1 MKAFKEVKR
10 VLGEWRRI
18 QNLRIVRTYPND
30 LHTILQASKHLTN
43 HVEELEQKI
52 LTVIESIL
60 QQHLSTWTASSA
72 SLPSAN
78 FRALCKQVSWL
89 RTK

>member
-1 MKAFKEVKR
+1 MKK
-10 VLGEWRRI
+10 VLFLPLLTLEYLLFCDNI
-18 QNLRIVRTYPND
+18 
-30 LHTILQASKHLTN
+30 LHTIRQASKHLTN

-78 FRALCKQVSWL
+78 FRALCKQVSWSH
-89 RTK
+89 TK